1 MQSEKVK
8 ESTEVGEEKLEEK
21 PVAEG
26 PASSKGE
33 ISGLNNRVMAQ
44 ESINRTKKETS
55 LSMVGVTLIVIG
67 LLLIL
72 YRLLIGE
79 LLPVKF

>member
-8 ESTEVGEEKLEEK
+8 ESNEVEEEKLEEK

-26 PASSKGE
+26 TASSKGE
-33 ISGLNNRVMAQ
+33 IGGLNNRVMVQ
-44 ESINRTKKETS
+44 ESINRTQKESS
-55 LSMVGVTLIVIG
+55 LPLVGVTLIVIG

>member
-1 MQSEKVK
+1 M
-8 ESTEVGEEKLEEK
+8 EEK

-33 ISGLNNRVMAQ
+33 IGGLNNRVMTQ
-44 ESINRTKKETS
+44 ESINRTQKESS
-55 LSMVGVTLIVIG
+55 LPLVGVTLIVIG

-79 LLPVKF
+79 LLPVKI